1 MSHDCDHDCNHCA
14 SGCPERGAAERKQR
28 ERIQRVVGVV
38 SGKGGVGKS
47 LVTSLLA
54 SEARRSGM
62 RTGILD
68 ADITGPSIPKIFGL
82 HEKVLSDG
90 KNVYPAVTRGG
101 IKVISMNLCLP
112 SEEDP
117 VVWRGPIIA
126 GTVTQFWEDVEWGE
140 LDCLFVDMPPG
151 TGDVPLTVFQ
161 TLPVSGIVI
170 VTSPQ
175 ELVALIVKKAL
186 HMAELMKIPVLG
198 IVENMAYFECPDCG
212 KRHHIFGHSHME
224 EEARAFGID
233 TIAQIPMTPRFAE
246 FCDQGRIEELESNW
260 LDGILDAIRRS

>member
-90 KNVYPAVTRGG
+90 KNVYPAVTKGS
-101 IKVISMNLCLP
+101 IP
-112 SEEDP
+112 SARILLKLSAK
-117 VVWRGPIIA
+117 WR
-126 GTVTQFWEDVEWGE
+126 
-140 LDCLFVDMPPG
+140 LFARQPKKSR
-151 TGDVPLTVFQ
+151 T
-161 TLPVSGIVI
+161 
-170 VTSPQ
+170 PQ
-175 ELVALIVKKAL
+175 
-186 HMAELMKIPVLG
+186 
-198 IVENMAYFECPDCG
+198 
-212 KRHHIFGHSHME
+212 
-224 EEARAFGID
+224 
-233 TIAQIPMTPRFAE
+233 
-246 FCDQGRIEELESNW
+246 
-260 LDGILDAIRRS
+260 

>member
-101 IKVISMNLCLP
+101 IKGYLHEPLP
-112 SEEDP
+112 
-117 VVWRGPIIA
+117 
-126 GTVTQFWEDVEWGE
+126 
-140 LDCLFVDMPPG
+140 
-151 TGDVPLTVFQ
+151 
-161 TLPVSGIVI
+161 
-170 VTSPQ
+170 
-175 ELVALIVKKAL
+175 
-186 HMAELMKIPVLG
+186 AE
-198 IVENMAYFECPDCG
+198 
-212 KRHHIFGHSHME
+212 
-224 EEARAFGID
+224 
-233 TIAQIPMTPRFAE
+233 
-246 FCDQGRIEELESNW
+246 
-260 LDGILDAIRRS
+260 